1 MTANKLGSRM
11 NHNICSMLKWT
22 NQVWS
27 TKGIVHY
34 YWQAM
39 LVSQLRDSINIWN
52 ITIWIAQGLQI
63 YSLGIRLN
71 SSLDFLQIVGI
82 YKGGFNAVMRQ
93 SMSQQ
98 VEAAAINGLL
108 GYNVLTSTSQS
119 LNSIVNSSRT
129 RSYSQSSRATLQS
142 CNTLLQNILSG
153 IGQTSIDITSIPQA
167 ESVCCMSGISEYIGS
182 SLINRHRS
190 RIGSRIRLLLPN
202 M

>member
-142 CNTLLQNILSG
+142 CNTLLQN
-153 IGQTSIDITSIPQA
+153 T
-167 ESVCCMSGISEYIGS
+167 
-182 SLINRHRS
+182 
-190 RIGSRIRLLLPN
+190 
-202 M
+202 